1 MSWVCLA
8 EEPMKDADDLIQV
21 IAGERVQNT
30 LRLATRSHE
39 VGSAQLGQ
47 MLGQR
52 GLTEASQLLQF
63 GHPPLAAEELTKNEQ
78 AVLVAHGLQ
87 ALRRRTG
94 RMTGYFYIHSC

>member
-1 MSWVCLA
+1 MNWVCLA

-21 IAGERVQNT
+21 IAGERIQNI
-30 LRLATRSHE
+30 LRFATRSHE
-39 VGSAQLGQ
+39 IGGPKLGQ

-63 GHPPLAAEELTKNEQ
+63 GHPPLAAEELTENEQ
-78 AVLVAHGLQ
+78 TVLVAHGLK